1 MGKTAIIP
9 EAINDF
15 NLYKS
20 GNKLIGITG
29 EVSLAELSSITQSM
43 SGTGILG
50 SYDTA
55 IIGFFEHIS
64 QEIPFRMIDEDALS
78 LMNQG
83 EMVDLTLR
91 AAQQSTVK
99 STGAIDI
106 TGMRVVFRGRAESLA
121 IGTIKQ
127 GGQTDS
133 SVRIGVTYLLIE
145 IGGKKLLELDKLNG
159 VFNVNGVDML
169 AKIKQYC

>member
-1 MGKTAIIP
+1 MIMAKNAIIP

-15 NLYKS
+15 NLYKN

-29 EVSLAELSSITQSM
+29 EVSFAELSSITQSM

-50 SYDTA
+50 TYDTA

-64 QEIPFRMIDEDALS
+64 QEIPFRMLNEDALS
-78 LMNQG
+78 LYDQT

-99 STGAIDI
+99 ATGAIDI
-106 TGMRVVFRGRAESLA
+106 TGLRIVFRGRAENLA
-121 IGTIKQ
+121 IGTMRQ

-133 SVRIGVTYLLIE
+133 SVTVGLIYLLIE
-145 IGGKKLLELDKLNG
+145 LNGQKLFELDKI
-159 VFNVNGVDML
+159 NGVDML
-169 AKIKQYC
+169 AKIKQLC